1 MKKTQLLHPALSE
14 RIASMGHQDRLV
26 IADAGLPIP
35 QEATRI
41 DLALTP
47 GVPGFL
53 ETLKVILSELHVEGA
68 IIAEE
73 MVDVSPGLLEEIK
86 KLLPG
91 IQLTQVSHE
100 TLKEYTASVHAV
112 VRTGEFTS
120 YANIILISGVD
131 FPE

>member
-14 RIASMGHQDRLV
+14 RIASMGHKDRLV

-35 QEATRI
+35 PGTTRI

-53 ETLKVILSELHVEGA
+53 KTLEVILSELQIEGA

-73 MVDVSPGLLEEIK
+73 MVQVSPDLFEELKI
-86 KLLPG
+86 LLPG
-91 IQLTQVSHE
+91 IQMTQVSHE
-100 TLKEYTASVHAV
+100 KFKELSASAHAV

-120 YANIILISGVD
+120 YANIILISGVN